1 MTIYSRIIGTGSY
14 LPEEILT
21 NQDIEKMVE
30 TTHDWIV
37 ERTGIH
43 ARHRA
48 LLGQSTV
55 DLAKNA
61 SIEAL
66 KMAEAKPEEIDLIIG
81 TTGTPDCFFPSM
93 SAQLQA
99 ALGARCPAFDV
110 NAACSGFIYALSVA
124 DQFIK
129 TGQAKTVLIASAEM
143 MSRLVDWT
151 DRSTCVLFGDGAGAA
166 VLRASEDPG
175 ILSTHIYAD
184 GTFGD
189 LLKVENPQ
197 IQYYNKGVYGPGAVF
212 MDGKKIFKIAV
223 TRLEELVQHI
233 MEHHHLSADQIDW
246 LVPHQANNRIIE
258 ATAAKLGLP
267 LDRVV
272 RTLERQGNTSSASI
286 PLALD
291 AAVRDG
297 RIQRGQHLL
306 LEAFGAGLTW
316 GAAFLRF

>member
-1 MTIYSRIIGTGSY
+1 MTVYSRIIGTGSY
-14 LPEEILT
+14 LPEEVLS
-21 NQDIEKMVE
+21 NYDLEKFVD

-37 ERTGIH
+37 ERTGIYS
-43 ARHRA
+43 RHRA
-48 LLGQSTV
+48 VVGQKTV

-61 SIEAL
+61 AL
-66 KMAEAKPEEIDLIIG
+66 PALEMAGITAKDLDLIIG

-93 SAQLQA
+93 APQLQT
-99 ALGARCPAFDV
+99 ALGATCPAFDM
-110 NAACSGFIYALSVA
+110 NAACSGFIYALTVA

-129 TGQAKTVLIASAEM
+129 TGYAKTILIVGAEM

-166 VLRASEDPG
+166 VLRASDEPG

-189 LLKVENPQ
+189 SLKVENPQ
-197 IQYYNKGVYGPGAVF
+197 IQHYQTGVQGPGAIF
-212 MDGKKIFKIAV
+212 MDGKKIFKTAV
-223 TRLEELVQHI
+223 TRLEELVEHV
-233 MEHHHLSADQIDW
+233 MSHHHLTSEQIDW

-267 LDRVV
+267 LDKVV
-272 RTLERQGNTSSASI
+272 RTLATQGNTSSASI

-297 RIQRGQHLL
+297 RIQRGHRLL

-316 GAAFLRF
+316 GAAYLVF